1 MATLL
6 SLGGDDMGF
15 EKFGRKSF
23 TGATKVAKFVDL
35 LAEGK
40 IEGTV
45 CKKCGAKY
53 FPPRADCAAC
63 FSKEMDWMEM
73 PKKGK
78 LETFT
83 TAYYAPFGFEADPP
97 YTMGVVDFGDGM
109 KLFARLAKE
118 IKPEDAS
125 VGMDVTIRPLN
136 YDDGQISFEI
146 TKA

>member
-1 MATLL
+1 
-6 SLGGDDMGF
+6 MGF

-23 TGATKVAKFVDL
+23 TAASKTAKCVDF

-40 IEGTV
+40 VEATV
-45 CKKCGAKY
+45 CKNCGARF
-53 FPPRADCAAC
+53 FPPRADCAKC
-63 FSKEMDWMEM
+63 FSKNMDWFEM

-83 TAYYAPFGFEADPP
+83 TAYYAPVGFEGDPP

-109 KLFARLAKE
+109 KLFARMAKDINPEE
-118 IKPEDAS
+118 IK
-125 VGMDVTIRPLN
+125 VGMDVSIRPLK
-136 YDDGQISFEI
+136 YDDGQLSFEV

>member
-1 MATLL
+1 
-6 SLGGDDMGF
+6 MGF

-23 TGATKVAKFVDL
+23 TATTKTAKFVDF

-45 CKKCGAKY
+45 CKDCGRKF
-53 FPPRADCAAC
+53 FPPRADCAKC
-63 FSKEMDWMEM
+63 FSKNTEWFEM

-83 TAYYAPFGFEADPP
+83 TAYYAPVGFEGDPP

-109 KLFARLAKE
+109 KLFARMAKDINPEE
-118 IKPEDAS
+118 IK
-125 VGMDVTIRPLN
+125 VGMEVSVRSIK
-136 YDDGQISFEI
+136 YDDGQLSFELI
-146 TKA
+146 KA

>member
-23 TGATKVAKFVDL
+23 TGITKTAKFVDL
-35 LAEGK
+35 LGEGK

-45 CKKCGAKY
+45 CKQCGAKY

-63 FSKEMDWMEM
+63 LSKEMDWFEM
-73 PKKGK
+73 PQKGK

-97 YTMGVVDFGDGM
+97 YTMGVADFGGGL
-109 KLFARLAKE
+109 KLFARLTKE
-118 IKPEDAS
+118 LKLEDTS
-125 VGMDVTIRPLN
+125 VGMDVTIRPLK

-146 TKA
+146 VKA

>member
-1 MATLL
+1 
-6 SLGGDDMGF
+6 MGF

-23 TGATKVAKFVDL
+23 TGTTKTAKFVDF

-53 FPPRADCAAC
+53 FPPRSDCSAC
-63 FSKEMDWMEM
+63 FSKEMDWFDM
-73 PKKGK
+73 PAKGT

-97 YTMGVVDFGDGM
+97 YTMAVVDYGKGL
-109 KLFARLAKE
+109 KLFARLAKD
-118 IKPEDAS
+118 IKPEDVK
-125 VGMDVTIRPLN
+125 VGMEVGIRTLK
-136 YDDGQISFEI
+136 YDDGQFSFEI
-146 TKA
+146 VKA

>member
-1 MATLL
+1 
-6 SLGGDDMGF
+6 MGF

-23 TGATKVAKFVDL
+23 TATTKTAKFVDF
-35 LAEGK
+35 LAQGK

-45 CKKCGAKY
+45 CKDCGGKF
-53 FPPRADCAAC
+53 FPPRADCAKC
-63 FSKEMDWMEM
+63 FSKNMEWFEM

-97 YTMGVVDFGDGM
+97 YTMGVVDFGEGM
-109 KLFARLAKE
+109 KLFARLEKD
-118 IKPEDAS
+118 IKLEEVK
-125 VGMDVTIRPLN
+125 VGMEVRIRPLK
-136 YDDGQISFEI
+136 YDDNQLSFEI

>member
-1 MATLL
+1 
-6 SLGGDDMGF
+6 MGF
-15 EKFGRKSF
+15 DKFGRKSF
-23 TGATKVAKFVDL
+23 TAVTKTAKFVDL
-35 LAEGK
+35 LEEGK

-45 CKKCGAKY
+45 CKKCGAKF
-53 FPPRADCAAC
+53 FPPRADCSSC
-63 FSKEMDWMEM
+63 LSNEMDWFEM

-97 YTMGVVDFGDGM
+97 YTMGVVDFGDGL
-109 KLFARLAKE
+109 KLFARLTKG
-118 IKPEDAS
+118 IKPEDVT
-125 VGMDVTIRPLN
+125 VGMNVTINPLK